1 MLPSVRATDRGA
13 LVVRGARLAW
23 GVRTYVMGIVNVT
36 PDSFSGDGLTDAEAA
51 VAHGLAQ
58 LAAGADVIDVGAEST
73 RPGYTPISIDE
84 ECARLLPVIAGL
96 RARAPGAILSIDSFK
111 PEVVRAAQ
119 RAGGDLI
126 NSIWGLDDDL
136 LATARQTNAPVII
149 MHNKRVAIYETDV
162 VDEVLA
168 DLERQ
173 AQRAVNAGIARERVI
188 LDPGI
193 GFGKLPEHNLA
204 VLAKLGR
211 LVARGF
217 PTMLGASRKSTLGKL
232 TGRPVGERVFA
243 TAATVALAVAAGV
256 DVVRVH
262 DVAEIRD
269 VVRVADAI
277 VRGWRPDDWKPQ
289 L

>member
-211 LVARGF
+211 LVALGF
-217 PTMLGASRKSTLGKL
+217 P
-232 TGRPVGERVFA
+232 
-243 TAATVALAVAAGV
+243 
-256 DVVRVH
+256 
-262 DVAEIRD
+262 
-269 VVRVADAI
+269 
-277 VRGWRPDDWKPQ
+277 
-289 L
+289 